1 MKKYLNIINLINNK
15 IVDKITKFSEN
26 LQQNDSITV
35 TNENDQE
42 IPKEAY
48 ISLEERERSIDNFRI
63 R

>member
-1 MKKYLNIINLINNK
+1 MINNK
-15 IVDKITKFSEN
+15 IVDKITKFSKN

-35 TNENDQE
+35 TNENEQE